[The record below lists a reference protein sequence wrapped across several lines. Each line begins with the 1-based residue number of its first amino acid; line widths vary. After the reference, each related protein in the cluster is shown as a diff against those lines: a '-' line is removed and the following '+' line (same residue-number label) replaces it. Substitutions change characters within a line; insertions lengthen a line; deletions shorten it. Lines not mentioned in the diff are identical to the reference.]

1 MSSKRIFTML
11 CMIAVITVSLISA
24 ACKKSQLTDTETQ
37 TVTDNI
43 NAEGISQEIQ
53 NLAEQAHSL
62 GLAGNFGMRISN
74 DAGILSACT
83 IVKNDSTNTFTIP
96 DTMVI
101 NFGTT
106 PCVCHD
112 GRYRQGKILV
122 YYTGK
127 YRNGGA
133 TINIYFSN
141 YAVGPTASDLYQ
153 IENSSTKNITNNGI
167 NSNGLMNWTISTSL
181 KIVKPNSGGTITFT
195 ENKTRAQT
203 AGNPDIM
210 TVANKYDIS
219 GSSSGTASNGSG
231 FSAQTATSND
241 LIKDMSCN
249 KLFVQGELDVTPT
262 GSSMIAVTFGTDG
275 TCDNTATATRGG
287 HSTSIMLR

>member
-1 MSSKRIFTML
+1 
-11 CMIAVITVSLISA
+11 MIAVITVSLISV
-24 ACKKSQLTDTETQ
+24 ACKKSQLTDAETQ

-53 NLAEQAHSL
+53 NLAEDAHSL
-62 GLAGNFGMRISN
+62 GKAGNFGMRISN
-74 DAGILSACT
+74 ATSILSTCAT
-83 IVKNDSTNTFTIP
+83 VRDDSLNNFTIP
-96 DTMVI
+96 DTMII

-112 GRYRQGKILV
+112 GRYRQGKIVV

-133 TINIYFSN
+133 AINSYFNN

-153 IENSSTKNITNNGI
+153 IDNSSTKNITNNGI
-167 NSNGLMNWTISTSL
+167 NSNGLMNWTINTSL
-181 KIVKPNSGGTITFT
+181 KIVKPNGGGTITFT
-195 ENKTRAQT
+195 ENKTRVQT
-203 AGNPDIM
+203 AGNPDVM
-210 TVANKYDIS
+210 TSANKYDIA

-231 FSAQTATSND
+231 FSAQTASSND

-287 HSTSIMLR
+287 HSTSITLR